1 MDDVKEEKP
10 SETPEGPLA
19 SGEQQIVIS
28 LEGEIVNASG
38 HVDQLNRQYGLLSI
52 LGLAL
57 TVDNAWVALGT
68 SLAVSIYNGGAAG
81 VIWELWIAAFYYS
94 FINASIAELASSVP
108 SSGGV
113 YHWAT
118 ITAGPRWGR
127 PVGFFAGSL
136 NYFGWLFD
144 LASIAYIM
152 SELCVQMYA
161 LYHPNYV
168 IQPWNLFVGL
178 LCIIVLCLTVTI
190 FFNNTLAYLQQF
202 GLFIV
207 TVGGIV
213 TIIVLAGMPSKH
225 ASNRFVWTDF
235 QNNTGWS
242 GGVAFLTGVLNG
254 AFTIGTADGV
264 THMAEELPNPK
275 RDLPKAIFAQ
285 IGLGFLY
292 AWCFAI
298 ALFYGVN
305 DLVAVQNSNGSFP
318 LAEAYAQAT
327 GSRGATFG
335 LLFIIFLSLVPCLI
349 GTFLTVGRTWWALA
363 RDNATPF
370 AGFFSHVNERLS
382 CPIEATLLTGL
393 LTIGLCAITLG
404 SKTAFND
411 LAGSFVV
418 LSSVSYV
425 VTILPNIIT
434 RRKYMPVGPFNLGKW
449 GYLVNGLA
457 VVFIIFFDT
466 FYCFPYALPTTVDS
480 MNYNSVIL
488 VGVVAL
494 TTFWWFFHAIRKYDG
509 PNVGKMIQANTME
522 ARRASKV

>member
-1 MDDVKEEKP
+1 MAEVKEKRS
-10 SETPEGPLA
+10 SESPPEEPVATGDQA
-19 SGEQQIVIS
+19 VAFTADGS
-28 LEGEIVNASG
+28 IVNASG
-38 HVDQLNRQYGLLSI
+38 HADQLHRQYGLLSI
-52 LGLAL
+52 CGLAL

-68 SLAVSIYNGGAAG
+68 SLAVSIYNGGAPG

-94 FINASIAELASSVP
+94 FINASIAEFASSVP

-118 ITAGPRWGR
+118 ITAGPKWGR
-127 PVGFFAGSL
+127 PVGFFAGAL

-152 SELCVQMYA
+152 SELCVQMYF

-178 LCIIVLCLTVTI
+178 ICIIVLCLTVTI
-190 FFNNTLAYLQQF
+190 FLNNTLAYLQNF

-207 TVGGIV
+207 TVGGII
-213 TIIVLAGMPSKH
+213 TIIVLASMTPKH
-225 ASNRFVWTDF
+225 ASTSFVWTNF

-254 AFTIGTADGV
+254 AFTIGTPDAV

-285 IGLGFLY
+285 IGLGFLFS
-292 AWCFAI
+292 WCFAI
-298 ALFYGVN
+298 ALFYGVS
-305 DLVAVQNSNGSFP
+305 DLTAVQNSNGSFP
-318 LAEAYAQAT
+318 LAQAYLQAT
-327 GSRGATFG
+327 GSRAATFG

-370 AGFFSHVNERLS
+370 SGFFSRVNEKLS
-382 CPIEATLLTGL
+382 CPVEATLLTGL
-393 LTIGLCAITLG
+393 LTVGLCAITLG
-404 SKTAFND
+404 SQTAFTD

-418 LSSVSYV
+418 LSSISYAL
-425 VTILPNIIT
+425 TILPNIIS
-434 RRKYMPVGPFNLGKW
+434 RRKYLPVGPFHLGKL
-449 GYLVNGLA
+449 GYAVNGLA
-457 VVFIIFFDT
+457 VFFIIFFDI
-466 FYCFPYALPTTVDS
+466 FFCFPVSSLTRRVPLLPLPLPLPRELDPAS
-480 MNYNSVIL
+480 RFFGA
-488 VGVVAL
+488 VG
-494 TTFWWFFHAIRKYDG
+494 
-509 PNVGKMIQANTME
+509 
-522 ARRASKV
+522 

>member
-1 MDDVKEEKP
+1 MADSMEKKQP
-10 SETPEGPLA
+10 ETPEEAFATGD
-19 SGEQQIVIS
+19 QQTVIS
-28 LEGEIVNASG
+28 IGGEIVNASG
-38 HVDQLNRQYGLLSI
+38 HVDQLHRQYGLLSI
-52 LGLAL
+52 CGLAL

-68 SLAVSIYNGGAAG
+68 SLAVSIYNGGPPG
-81 VIWELWIAAFYYS
+81 VIWELWVAAFYYS
-94 FINASIAELASSVP
+94 FINASIAEFASSVP

-113 YHWAT
+113 YHWAS
-118 ITAGPRWGR
+118 ITAGPKWGR

-152 SELCVQMYA
+152 SELVVQMYF
-161 LYHPNYV
+161 LYHPDLV
-168 IQPWNLFVGL
+168 IQQWNLFVGL
-178 LCIIVLCLTVTI
+178 VCIIVLCLAVTI
-190 FFNNTLAYLQQF
+190 FFNSSLAYLQHF

-207 TVGGIV
+207 TVGGII
-213 TIIVLAGMPSKH
+213 TIIVLAGMPSSH

-235 QNNTGWS
+235 ENDTGWS

-254 AFTIGTADGV
+254 AFTIGTPDAV

-305 DLVAVQNSNGSFP
+305 DLSAVQNSNGSFP
-318 LAEAYAQAT
+318 LAQAYVQAT
-327 GSRGATFG
+327 GSRAATFG
-335 LLFIIFLSLVPCLI
+335 LLFIIFLSLIPCLI

-370 AGFFSHVNERLS
+370 SGFFSHVNERLS
-382 CPIEATLLTGL
+382 CPIEATLLTGI

-404 SKTAFND
+404 STTAFTD

-418 LSSVSYV
+418 LSSMSYA

-434 RRKYMPVGPFNLGKW
+434 RRKYMPVGPFTLGKL
-449 GYLVNGLA
+449 GYLINGLA
-457 VVFIIFFDT
+457 VLFIILFDIFF
-466 FYCFPYALPTTVDS
+466 CFPVSLLSHTFHLP
-480 MNYNSVIL
+480 I
-488 VGVVAL
+488 
-494 TTFWWFFHAIRKYDG
+494 
-509 PNVGKMIQANTME
+509 P
-522 ARRASKV
+522 